1 LIPRSQ
7 TLPELVM
14 LRKSPLAML
23 CRTSVVTASLSR
35 TFDVEIQFP
44 SRGSRDVSRPFSFLS
59 FCFFLACSL
68 PAIRPFFQWILS
80 RPGAVKHRDR
90 RFLPLFP
97 LARERVTRR
106 AQRVNRRAYLPLRV
120 NTLHSEITPI
130 LRKTVVAANSHAKIL
145 AK

>member
-7 TLPELVM
+7 TFPELVM

-44 SRGSRDVSRPFSFLS
+44 SRGSRDVSRSFSSLS

-68 PAIRPFFQWILS
+68 PAIRSFFRWILS

-106 AQRVNRRAYLPLRV
+106 ANRRAYLPLRV

-130 LRKTVVAANSHAKIL
+130 LRKTVVATNSHAKIL